1 MSEYRLRFE
10 HVRPPAPTGVT
21 SDVRKVTPTP
31 PSRLRCVATQ
41 LHFSRFRT
49 QIVLLRRLSFPALH
63 SVLTSSNREEF
74 PSSTQEYVA
83 LNGLTLSCLDDC
95 TLESLF
101 LSPAVRSVTAWLK
114 DDVSRPAWK
123 HPVVPQTP
131 GKRLEAWESEAAQ
144 HVNFL
149 SASSSNSELLY
160 GKRLSPSPAAENSP
174 HLLDLKAG
182 GVSLLSIMSSK
193 GKNKHCR
200 ICGGNLQGNQRR
212 WLFGAQNRR
221 NGQPGTPK
229 ESVRG
234 GSLPRSAQSSPWGS
248 TLSLGSS
255 VSLSKSQISVSSPS
269 KSVDILAVLTHIL
282 GQSVPRNSRTGEFV
296 CSKCVSTLERV
307 FKFDTVIARVR
318 VLSSEH
324 LQKLTQ
330 ERDKI
335 RQRVRQNYRQRHPQD
350 FQNKS
355 STSEEDGEAEKE
367 GYREMLKEN
376 MALSEYECWSEKWD
390 TCPYFIRTG
399 KRCRKGKGCEGCDSL
414 RVSDSNYE
422 SVCGIPRCLPF
433 QPFSSLELSR
443 DKSQSMPLHWQ
454 RVPNSSPASLTGS
467 SLSLRA
473 PSHTES
479 NCSLDSLDGLD
490 PFGSP
495 GNKSVNFMLM
505 ELRSIEGKPLSS
517 PSGSKIPVLSRK
529 DRKNSGKDEGLVSPK
544 VSRVLSFGDTENG
557 RSELDEEDGDVL
569 TELRDEYMLL
579 HQENNNGRLQ
589 RAAKHL
595 RAQLE
600 QAANRIRTLEAELK
614 QAGPTKPAKVNGSD
628 DLTFLNQ
635 EDGGSLVLQ
644 SLAHSLHSR
653 ERLIQECLSLIRG
666 VCVEQGTGAEL
677 GSQLTGKLVETLK
690 EILSEN
696 KAALDTLRSELTE
709 QEKSLEKEIEA
720 LRKAGRDRERD
731 LDTLSTVLQC
741 NQDIINELRVTL
753 GEKDHQLKEAEKE
766 RELWRKKDGALSAVL
781 KEKEALILNLKQQ
794 LEVSQTDNQSPG
806 SEGQLAALLKNTE
819 ENSAILCQE
828 VTKLTAALQESQEL
842 LQTQQQN
849 HNQTVS
855 SLTSQLRDVQKEL
868 REKEKE
874 TKEADRERRDNRE
887 DGEREERKLRESLQ
901 KRDRLIEQILVD
913 AEERDHLL
921 QELQQNLQNKR
932 EPVTAVKHTL

>member
-1 MSEYRLRFE
+1 
-10 HVRPPAPTGVT
+10 
-21 SDVRKVTPTP
+21 
-31 PSRLRCVATQ
+31 
-41 LHFSRFRT
+41 
-49 QIVLLRRLSFPALH
+49 
-63 SVLTSSNREEF
+63 
-74 PSSTQEYVA
+74 
-83 LNGLTLSCLDDC
+83 
-95 TLESLF
+95 
-101 LSPAVRSVTAWLK
+101 
-114 DDVSRPAWK
+114 
-123 HPVVPQTP
+123 
-131 GKRLEAWESEAAQ
+131 
-144 HVNFL
+144 
-149 SASSSNSELLY
+149 
-160 GKRLSPSPAAENSP
+160 
-174 HLLDLKAG
+174 
-182 GVSLLSIMSSK
+182 MSSK
-193 GKNKHCR
+193 GKNEHCR

-229 ESVRG
+229 ESG

-307 FKFDTVIARVR
+307 FKFDTVIARVQ

-355 STSEEDGEAEKE
+355 STSEEDEEAEKE

-376 MALSEYECWSEKWD
+376 MALSEYEFWSEKWD

-473 PSHTES
+473 PSRTKS

-495 GNKSVNFMLM
+495 SNKSVNFMLM

-544 VSRVLSFGDTENG
+544 VSQVLSFGDTENG

-579 HQENNNGRLQ
+579 HRENNNGKLQ

-595 RAQLE
+595 RAQLD

-628 DLTFLNQ
+628 DLTF
-635 EDGGSLVLQ
+635 
-644 SLAHSLHSR
+644 
-653 ERLIQECLSLIRG
+653 ECLSLIRG

-677 GSQLTGKLVETLK
+677 GSQLTGKLDETLK

-709 QEKSLEKEIEA
+709 QEKNLEKEIEA

-753 GEKDHQLKEAEKE
+753 GEKNHQLKEAEKE

-874 TKEADRERRDNRE
+874 TKEADRERRNNQE
-887 DGEREERKLRESLQ
+887 HGECEERKLRESLQ

>member
-1 MSEYRLRFE
+1 
-10 HVRPPAPTGVT
+10 
-21 SDVRKVTPTP
+21 
-31 PSRLRCVATQ
+31 
-41 LHFSRFRT
+41 
-49 QIVLLRRLSFPALH
+49 
-63 SVLTSSNREEF
+63 
-74 PSSTQEYVA
+74 
-83 LNGLTLSCLDDC
+83 
-95 TLESLF
+95 
-101 LSPAVRSVTAWLK
+101 
-114 DDVSRPAWK
+114 
-123 HPVVPQTP
+123 
-131 GKRLEAWESEAAQ
+131 
-144 HVNFL
+144 
-149 SASSSNSELLY
+149 
-160 GKRLSPSPAAENSP
+160 
-174 HLLDLKAG
+174 
-182 GVSLLSIMSSK
+182 MSSK
-193 GKNKHCR
+193 GKNEHCR

-221 NGQPGTPK
+221 NGQPGTPT
-229 ESVRG
+229 ESVSG

-296 CSKCVSTLERV
+296 CSKCVFALELV
-307 FKFDTVIARVR
+307 FKFDSVIARVR

-335 RQRVRQNYRQRHPQD
+335 RQRVRQNYHQRHPRD
-350 FQNKS
+350 FWNKS

-376 MALSEYECWSEKWD
+376 MALSEFECWSEKWD

-433 QPFSSLELSR
+433 QPFSLLELSR

-473 PSHTES
+473 PSRTES
-479 NCSLDSLDGLD
+479 NHSLDSLDGLD
-490 PFGSP
+490 PFGSS

-505 ELRSIEGKPLSS
+505 ELRSIEGKPVSS

-544 VSRVLSFGDTENG
+544 VSRVLNFGDTENG
-557 RSELDEEDGDVL
+557 GSELDEEDGDVL

-579 HQENNNGRLQ
+579 HRENNNGRLQ

-595 RAQLE
+595 RAQLD
-600 QAANRIRTLEAELK
+600 QATNRIRTLEAELK

-628 DLTFLNQ
+628 DLTFVQTRMQMHAGSLRGIHPYRCSFPRAATVAIIASQLFCQGSTTGSLNQ
-635 EDGGSLVLQ
+635 EDGGSSVLQ

-690 EILSEN
+690 EILSDN

-709 QEKSLEKEIEA
+709 REKNLEKEIEG

-753 GEKDHQLKEAEKE
+753 GEKDHLLKEAEKE

-794 LEVSQTDNQSPG
+794 LEVSLTDNQQSPG
-806 SEGQLAALLKNTE
+806 SEGQLAALLKTTE

-842 LQTQQQN
+842 LQSQQQN

-874 TKEADRERRDNRE
+874 TKEADRERRNNRE

>member
-1 MSEYRLRFE
+1 MLVE
-10 HVRPPAPTGVT
+10 GVT

-31 PSRLRCVATQ
+31 PSRLRCVAAQ
-41 LHFSRFRT
+41 LPFSRFRT

-63 SVLTSSNREEF
+63 SVLTS
-74 PSSTQEYVA
+74 P
-83 LNGLTLSCLDDC
+83 
-95 TLESLF
+95 
-101 LSPAVRSVTAWLK
+101 WLK

-131 GKRLEAWESEAAQ
+131 RKRLEAWESELLEAAQ

-193 GKNKHCR
+193 GKNEHCQ

-229 ESVRG
+229 ESG
-234 GSLPRSAQSSPWGS
+234 GSLLRSAQSSPWGS

-324 LQKLTQ
+324 LQRLTQ

-454 RVPNSSPASLTGS
+454 GVPNSSPASLTGS

-473 PSHTES
+473 PSRTES

-495 GNKSVNFMLM
+495 GKKSFNFMLM

-557 RSELDEEDGDVL
+557 RSELGEEDGDVL

-579 HQENNNGRLQ
+579 HRENNNGRLQ

-595 RAQLE
+595 RAQLD
-600 QAANRIRTLEAELK
+600 QAANRISTLEAELK
-614 QAGPTKPAKVNGSD
+614 QAGPTKPVKVNGSD

-709 QEKSLEKEIEA
+709 QEKNLEKEIEA

-731 LDTLSTVLQC
+731 LDILSTVLQC

-874 TKEADRERRDNRE
+874 TKEADRERRNNRE

>member
-1 MSEYRLRFE
+1 
-10 HVRPPAPTGVT
+10 
-21 SDVRKVTPTP
+21 
-31 PSRLRCVATQ
+31 
-41 LHFSRFRT
+41 
-49 QIVLLRRLSFPALH
+49 
-63 SVLTSSNREEF
+63 
-74 PSSTQEYVA
+74 
-83 LNGLTLSCLDDC
+83 
-95 TLESLF
+95 
-101 LSPAVRSVTAWLK
+101 
-114 DDVSRPAWK
+114 
-123 HPVVPQTP
+123 
-131 GKRLEAWESEAAQ
+131 
-144 HVNFL
+144 
-149 SASSSNSELLY
+149 
-160 GKRLSPSPAAENSP
+160 
-174 HLLDLKAG
+174 
-182 GVSLLSIMSSK
+182 MSSK
-193 GKNKHCR
+193 RKNEHCR

-229 ESVRG
+229 ESG

-255 VSLSKSQISVSSPS
+255 VSLSKSQIPVSSPS

-422 SVCGIPRCLPF
+422 SVCGIPRRLPF

-473 PSHTES
+473 PSRTES

-505 ELRSIEGKPLSS
+505 GLRSIEGKPLSS

-579 HQENNNGRLQ
+579 HRENNNDRLQ

-595 RAQLE
+595 RAQLD

-644 SLAHSLHSR
+644 SLADSLHSR

-677 GSQLTGKLVETLK
+677 GNQLTGKLVETLK

-709 QEKSLEKEIEA
+709 QEKNLEKEIEA

-794 LEVSQTDNQSPG
+794 LEVSQTDNQQSPG

-874 TKEADRERRDNRE
+874 TKEADRERRNDRE

>member
-1 MSEYRLRFE
+1 M
-10 HVRPPAPTGVT
+10 
-21 SDVRKVTPTP
+21 
-31 PSRLRCVATQ
+31 
-41 LHFSRFRT
+41 
-49 QIVLLRRLSFPALH
+49 
-63 SVLTSSNREEF
+63 
-74 PSSTQEYVA
+74 
-83 LNGLTLSCLDDC
+83 
-95 TLESLF
+95 
-101 LSPAVRSVTAWLK
+101 
-114 DDVSRPAWK
+114 
-123 HPVVPQTP
+123 
-131 GKRLEAWESEAAQ
+131 
-144 HVNFL
+144 
-149 SASSSNSELLY
+149 
-160 GKRLSPSPAAENSP
+160 
-174 HLLDLKAG
+174 
-182 GVSLLSIMSSK
+182 
-193 GKNKHCR
+193 
-200 ICGGNLQGNQRR
+200 
-212 WLFGAQNRR
+212 
-221 NGQPGTPK
+221 
-229 ESVRG
+229 
-234 GSLPRSAQSSPWGS
+234 
-248 TLSLGSS
+248 
-255 VSLSKSQISVSSPS
+255 
-269 KSVDILAVLTHIL
+269 DILAVLTHIL

-324 LQKLTQ
+324 LQRLTQ

-376 MALSEYECWSEKWD
+376 MALSEYECWSEKWES
-390 TCPYFIRTG
+390 CPYFIRTG

-422 SVCGIPRCLPF
+422 SVCGIPRYLHF

-473 PSHTES
+473 PSRTES

-529 DRKNSGKDEGLVSPK
+529 DRKNSGKDGLVSPK
-544 VSRVLSFGDTENG
+544 VSRVLSFGDSENG
-557 RSELDEEDGDVL
+557 RSEVDEEDGDVL

-579 HQENNNGRLQ
+579 HRENNNGRLHM
-589 RAAKHL
+589 AAKHL
-595 RAQLE
+595 RAQLD
-600 QAANRIRTLEAELK
+600 QAANRIRTLEVELK
-614 QAGPTKPAKVNGSD
+614 QAGPTKPAK
-628 DLTFLNQ
+628 LNQ

-653 ERLIQECLSLIRG
+653 ERLIQVGEAGEVDPVLLRCLR
-666 VCVEQGTGAEL
+666 
-677 GSQLTGKLVETLK
+677 LK
-690 EILSEN
+690 AHRN
-696 KAALDTLRSELTE
+696 AALDTLRSELTE
-709 QEKSLEKEIEA
+709 QEKNLEKEIEV

-794 LEVSQTDNQSPG
+794 LEVSQTDNQIQHPVAEIFSI
-806 SEGQLAALLKNTE
+806 STLNRFSLFLH
-819 ENSAILCQE
+819 
-828 VTKLTAALQESQEL
+828 
-842 LQTQQQN
+842 QTQQQN

-874 TKEADRERRDNRE
+874 TKEADRERRNNRE

-901 KRDRLIEQILVD
+901 KRDRLIEVQLRMSRPGPSKFID
-913 AEERDHLL
+913 M
-921 QELQQNLQNKR
+921 
-932 EPVTAVKHTL
+932 

>member
-1 MSEYRLRFE
+1 
-10 HVRPPAPTGVT
+10 
-21 SDVRKVTPTP
+21 
-31 PSRLRCVATQ
+31 
-41 LHFSRFRT
+41 
-49 QIVLLRRLSFPALH
+49 
-63 SVLTSSNREEF
+63 
-74 PSSTQEYVA
+74 
-83 LNGLTLSCLDDC
+83 
-95 TLESLF
+95 
-101 LSPAVRSVTAWLK
+101 
-114 DDVSRPAWK
+114 
-123 HPVVPQTP
+123 
-131 GKRLEAWESEAAQ
+131 
-144 HVNFL
+144 
-149 SASSSNSELLY
+149 
-160 GKRLSPSPAAENSP
+160 
-174 HLLDLKAG
+174 
-182 GVSLLSIMSSK
+182 K
-193 GKNKHCR
+193 GKNEHCR

-229 ESVRG
+229 ESG

-324 LQKLTQ
+324 LQRLTQ

-335 RQRVRQNYRQRHPQD
+335 RQRVRQNYRQRHPED

-473 PSHTES
+473 PSRTES

-529 DRKNSGKDEGLVSPK
+529 DRKNSGKDGLVSPK

-579 HQENNNGRLQ
+579 H
-589 RAAKHL
+589 
-595 RAQLE
+595 
-600 QAANRIRTLEAELK
+600 
-614 QAGPTKPAKVNGSD
+614 
-628 DLTFLNQ
+628 
-635 EDGGSLVLQ
+635 
-644 SLAHSLHSR
+644 R
-653 ERLIQECLSLIRG
+653 EECLSLIRG

-709 QEKSLEKEIEA
+709 QEKNLEKEIEV

-794 LEVSQTDNQSPG
+794 LEVSQTDNQVMTSHPV
-806 SEGQLAALLKNTE
+806 LASSSK
-819 ENSAILCQE
+819 ICQ
-828 VTKLTAALQESQEL
+828 
-842 LQTQQQN
+842 
-849 HNQTVS
+849 NQ
-855 SLTSQLRDVQKEL
+855 K
-868 REKEKE
+868 K
-874 TKEADRERRDNRE
+874 
-887 DGEREERKLRESLQ
+887 
-901 KRDRLIEQILVD
+901 
-913 AEERDHLL
+913 
-921 QELQQNLQNKR
+921 
-932 EPVTAVKHTL
+932 

>member
-1 MSEYRLRFE
+1 
-10 HVRPPAPTGVT
+10 
-21 SDVRKVTPTP
+21 
-31 PSRLRCVATQ
+31 
-41 LHFSRFRT
+41 
-49 QIVLLRRLSFPALH
+49 
-63 SVLTSSNREEF
+63 
-74 PSSTQEYVA
+74 
-83 LNGLTLSCLDDC
+83 
-95 TLESLF
+95 
-101 LSPAVRSVTAWLK
+101 
-114 DDVSRPAWK
+114 
-123 HPVVPQTP
+123 
-131 GKRLEAWESEAAQ
+131 
-144 HVNFL
+144 
-149 SASSSNSELLY
+149 
-160 GKRLSPSPAAENSP
+160 
-174 HLLDLKAG
+174 
-182 GVSLLSIMSSK
+182 MSSK
-193 GKNKHCR
+193 RKNEHCR

-229 ESVRG
+229 ESG

-255 VSLSKSQISVSSPS
+255 VSLSKSQIPVSSPS

-422 SVCGIPRCLPF
+422 SVCGIPRRLPF

-473 PSHTES
+473 PSRTES

-505 ELRSIEGKPLSS
+505 GLRSIEGKPLSS

-579 HQENNNGRLQ
+579 HRENNNDRLQ

-595 RAQLE
+595 RAQLD

-628 DLTFLNQ
+628 DLTF
-635 EDGGSLVLQ
+635 
-644 SLAHSLHSR
+644 
-653 ERLIQECLSLIRG
+653 ECLSLIRG

-677 GSQLTGKLVETLK
+677 GNQLTGKLVETLK

-709 QEKSLEKEIEA
+709 QEKNLEKEIEA

-794 LEVSQTDNQSPG
+794 LEVSQTDNQQSPG

-874 TKEADRERRDNRE
+874 TKEADRERRNDRE